1 MIARNANRFCH
12 FAASCSALLLS
23 GVLAAQTADA
33 PQPRK
38 DHDER
43 YLDHDAAAA
52 SASEPGRAQPQQAQ
66 PQQAQPQQSK
76 DQDQLP
82 PIDGGAKQPMD
93 IDVVE
98 ERAAVQAGKDSD
110 SLPAIDGE
118 AGKKPWDSDADD
130 QRTGTL
136 EPVPQLFAPELSLQF
151 DDAGVL
157 LKLQQEGGRA
167 FFGAVLASTND
178 ELVKYAAN
186 LRPILGRPAIVVAG
200 IADLQLKG
208 YLRDPGYDWLEVFV
222 QGVTATEEGVQATGV
237 QRVGFQARR

>member
-52 SASEPGRAQPQQAQ
+52 SASEPGRAAPRRQADQQKQ
-66 PQQAQPQQSK
+66 

-82 PIDGGAKQPMD
+82 PIDGGAAKQPMD

-98 ERAAVQAGKDSD
+98 ERAAAQAGKDSD
-110 SLPAIDGE
+110 SLPDIDG
-118 AGKKPWDSDADD
+118 GGDKQPWDSDAAD
-130 QRTGTL
+130 QRSGTL
-136 EPVPQLFAPELSLQF
+136 EPVPQLIAPELSRQY
-151 DDAGVL
+151 DDAGVR
-157 LKLQQEGGRA
+157 LQLQLESDLA

-178 ELVKYAAN
+178 ELVQYGAD
-186 LRPILGRPAIVVAG
+186 LPPILGRPAIVVAG
-200 IADLQLKG
+200 FSDLQLKG
-208 YLRDPGYDWLEVFV
+208 YLRDPGYDWLDVFV
-222 QGVTATEEGVQATGV
+222 QDVTATKQGVQATDV
-237 QRVGFQARR
+237 QRVDFQARR